1 MSKAR
6 KIIGT
11 TIRSVLIILFAVII
25 TVVNT
30 ILPNYARM
38 MDSMIGG
45 INTQIDN
52 SDVDTTGL
60 DLTYN
65 EADYTTDSIK
75 EAEAAL
81 HQQIADE
88 GTVLLSNEGIL
99 PMAQDTEFSFF
110 SVNSATVSASDSM
123 LGGRNL
129 TQIFEDAGAKINTT
143 LMDFY
148 SEQSK
153 EYGLS
158 SGSISFGDA
167 EDFAIHEVPL
177 SVLQENTE
185 VMDSVKNTV
194 PVYFLKRVA
203 GEGRDMPRSMYNHAE
218 SEEDKAKS
226 YLEPDSTEL
235 EIISYLNDNFDNVDR
250 KSVV

>member
-1 MSKAR
+1 MSKVR
-6 KIIGT
+6 KIVGT
-11 TIRSVLIILFAVII
+11 TIRSILIILFAVII
-25 TVVNT
+25 AAVNS

-38 MDSMIGG
+38 ADSYLGG
-45 INTQIDN
+45 INTKIDN
-52 SDVDTTGL
+52 SKVDTTGL
-60 DLTYN
+60 DLEYN
-65 EADYTTDSIK
+65 KPDYTTDSIK
-75 EAEAAL
+75 EVEASL

-88 GTVLLSNEGIL
+88 GTVLLSNEGVL

-110 SVNSATVSASDSM
+110 SVNSATVSANDSM
-123 LGGRNL
+123 TGGRKL
-129 TQIFEDAGAKINTT
+129 TQIFENAGVSINTT

-158 SGSISFGDA
+158 AGSISFGDA
-167 EDFAIHEVPL
+167 EDFAINEVPL

-203 GEGRDMPRSMYNHAE
+203 GEGRDMPRSM
-218 SEEDKAKS
+218 
-226 YLEPDSTEL
+226 
-235 EIISYLNDNFDNVDR
+235 
-250 KSVV
+250 

>member
-25 TVVNT
+25 AVVNT
-30 ILPNYARM
+30 IASELCENDGQYDR
-38 MDSMIGG
+38 G

-65 EADYTTDSIK
+65 KADYTTDSIK

-99 PMAQDTEFSFF
+99 PMAQDTEFSF
-110 SVNSATVSASDSM
+110 SV
-123 LGGRNL
+123 
-129 TQIFEDAGAKINTT
+129 
-143 LMDFY
+143 
-148 SEQSK
+148 
-153 EYGLS
+153 
-158 SGSISFGDA
+158 
-167 EDFAIHEVPL
+167 
-177 SVLQENTE
+177 
-185 VMDSVKNTV
+185 
-194 PVYFLKRVA
+194 
-203 GEGRDMPRSMYNHAE
+203 
-218 SEEDKAKS
+218 
-226 YLEPDSTEL
+226 
-235 EIISYLNDNFDNVDR
+235 
-250 KSVV
+250 

>member
-25 TVVNT
+25 AVVNT

-38 MDSMIGG
+38 M
-45 INTQIDN
+45 
-52 SDVDTTGL
+52 
-60 DLTYN
+60 
-65 EADYTTDSIK
+65 DSIK

-129 TQIFEDAGAKINTT
+129 TQIFEYAGAKINTT

-153 EYGLS
+153 KYGLS

-203 GEGRDMPRSMYNHAE
+203 GEGRDMPRSMYNHAVML
-218 SEEDKAKS
+218 
-226 YLEPDSTEL
+226 Y
-235 EIISYLNDNFDNVDR
+235 R
-250 KSVV
+250 KS

>member
-25 TVVNT
+25 AVVNT

-65 EADYTTDSIK
+65 KADYTTDSIK

-203 GEGRDMPRSMYNHAE
+203 GEGRDMPRSMYNHR
-218 SEEDKAKS
+218 SEER
-226 YLEPDSTEL
+226 
-235 EIISYLNDNFDNVDR
+235 V
-250 KSVV
+250 

>member
-129 TQIFEDAGAKINTT
+129 TQIFEDAGAK
-143 LMDFY
+143 
-148 SEQSK
+148 K
-153 EYGLS
+153 
-158 SGSISFGDA
+158 SIQ
-167 EDFAIHEVPL
+167 L
-177 SVLQENTE
+177 
-185 VMDSVKNTV
+185 
-194 PVYFLKRVA
+194 
-203 GEGRDMPRSMYNHAE
+203 
-218 SEEDKAKS
+218 
-226 YLEPDSTEL
+226 
-235 EIISYLNDNFDNVDR
+235 
-250 KSVV
+250 

>member
-153 EYGLS
+153 EYGLRNF
-158 SGSISFGDA
+158 SI
-167 EDFAIHEVPL
+167 
-177 SVLQENTE
+177 
-185 VMDSVKNTV
+185 
-194 PVYFLKRVA
+194 
-203 GEGRDMPRSMYNHAE
+203 
-218 SEEDKAKS
+218 
-226 YLEPDSTEL
+226 
-235 EIISYLNDNFDNVDR
+235 
-250 KSVV
+250 

>member
-25 TVVNT
+25 AVVNT

-65 EADYTTDSIK
+65 KADYTTDSIK

-129 TQIFEDAGAKINTT
+129 TQIFEDAGANVRQSYIVTCR
-143 LMDFY
+143 LLWIRLAAA
-148 SEQSK
+148 EQWIQSK
-153 EYGLS
+153 LVCYS
-158 SGSISFGDA
+158 C
-167 EDFAIHEVPL
+167 IH
-177 SVLQENTE
+177 
-185 VMDSVKNTV
+185 M
-194 PVYFLKRVA
+194 
-203 GEGRDMPRSMYNHAE
+203 
-218 SEEDKAKS
+218 
-226 YLEPDSTEL
+226 
-235 EIISYLNDNFDNVDR
+235 I
-250 KSVV
+250 